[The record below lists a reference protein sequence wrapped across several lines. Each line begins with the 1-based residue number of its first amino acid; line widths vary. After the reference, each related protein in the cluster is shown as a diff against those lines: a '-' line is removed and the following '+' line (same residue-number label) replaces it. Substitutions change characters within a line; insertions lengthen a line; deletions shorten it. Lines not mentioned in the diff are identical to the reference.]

1 MAKFHVELRLL
12 GPDVSPET
20 VDVEELFALITKY
33 KTAVLETAKTMQQP
47 LNSDEERMALVRV
60 AKGSDRLR
68 LAVDKTLARP
78 VREVSIAVRSND
90 WSRCG
95 PDACKSIS
103 DVSRLLRH
111 RNWELELP
119 SGGRGAK
126 PVLRGDTAII
136 APPTYVANGETVLY
150 GTVDDAGR
158 EKSPRLRLI
167 LADGTPV
174 DVTGPRDDI
183 KRLGT
188 CLFDEVAL
196 RGVATWNLDTGRV
209 THFRLTGIEEF
220 RETSLIEAFE
230 NLASVAGSNWDQV
243 DAKKFV
249 RDLRGH
255 GK

>member
-20 VDVEELFALITKY
+20 VDVDELLGLISKY
-33 KTAVLETAKTMQQP
+33 KAAVLETAKTMNQA
-47 LNSDEERMALVRV
+47 LTSDESRMALVRV

-68 LAVDKTLARP
+68 LAVDRTLARP
-78 VREVSIAVRSND
+78 VREVSMAVRSND

-103 DVSRLLRH
+103 DVSRQLRPRH
-111 RNWELELP
+111 WELELP

-126 PVLRGDTAII
+126 PVLRGDTAIT
-136 APPTYVANGETVLY
+136 APPTYVASGETVLY

-158 EKSPRLRLI
+158 EKHPRLRLI

-174 DVTGPRDDI
+174 DVTGPRDEI
-183 KRLGT
+183 KRLGAR
-188 CLFDEVAL
+188 LFDEVAL

-209 THFRLTGIEEF
+209 THFSLTGIEEF
-220 RETSLIEAFE
+220 RETSLLEAFE

>member
-1 MAKFHVELRLL
+1 MAKTHVELRLI

-20 VDVEELFALITKY
+20 IDVEELLSLIAKY
-33 KTAVLETAKTMQQP
+33 KAAVLETAKTMNQI
-47 LNSDEERMALVRV
+47 LSSDEGRMSLVRV

-68 LAVDKTLARP
+68 FAVDRALTRP
-78 VREVSIAVRSND
+78 MREVSVAVRSND

-103 DVSRLLRH
+103 DVSRLLRP

-119 SGGRGAK
+119 CGGRGAK
-126 PVLRGDTAII
+126 PVLRGDTPIT
-136 APPTYVANGETVLY
+136 APPTYTSSGETVLY

-158 EKSPRLRLI
+158 EKNPRLRLI
-167 LADGTPV
+167 LADGSPV
-174 DVTGPRDDI
+174 DVIGPRDEV

-188 CLFDEVAL
+188 RLFEEVAL
-196 RGVATWNLDTGRV
+196 RGVATWNLETGRV

-220 RETSLIEAFE
+220 RETSLLEAFD
-230 NLASVAGSNWDQV
+230 NLASVAGTNWDQV
-243 DAKKFV
+243 DARKFV
-249 RDLRGH
+249 RDVRGY

>member
-20 VDVEELFALITKY
+20 VDVDELLSLISKY
-33 KTAVLETAKTMQQP
+33 KAAVLETAKTMNQV
-47 LNSDEERMALVRV
+47 LSSDESRMALVRV

-68 LAVDKTLARP
+68 LAVDRTLTRP

-103 DVSRLLRH
+103 DVSRLLRP

-119 SGGRGAK
+119 PGGRGAK
-126 PVLRGDTAII
+126 PVLRGDTAIT
-136 APPTYVANGETVLY
+136 APQTYMASGETVLY

-158 EKSPRLRLI
+158 EKNPRLRLI
-167 LADGTPV
+167 LADGSPV
-174 DVTGPRDDI
+174 DVTGPRNEV
-183 KRLGT
+183 KQLGT
-188 CLFDEVAL
+188 RLFEEVAL

-220 RETSLIEAFE
+220 KETSLLEAFD
-230 NLASVAGSNWDQV
+230 NLASVAGSNWDHV
-243 DAKKFV
+243 DAQKFV
-249 RDLRGH
+249 RDLRGY